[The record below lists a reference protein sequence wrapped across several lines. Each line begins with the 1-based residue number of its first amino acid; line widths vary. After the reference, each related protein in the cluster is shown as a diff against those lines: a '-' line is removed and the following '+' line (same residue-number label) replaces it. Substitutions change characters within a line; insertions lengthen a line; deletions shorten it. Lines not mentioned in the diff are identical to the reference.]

1 VETIYYEKRINRR
14 NTVYDTMD
22 SIHLVKFNYKLVVM
36 IKATLKFRDKL
47 ARDKYF
53 NREFNNK
60 RHIDNFIR
68 YAEREW
74 DYLLDE
80 IWYE

>member
-1 VETIYYEKRINRR
+1 
-14 NTVYDTMD
+14 MD
-22 SIHLVKFNYKLVVM
+22 SIRLVKFNYKGFLM

-53 NREFNNK
+53 NREFNDK
-60 RHIDNFIR
+60 KHIDNFIN
-68 YAEREW
+68 YDNREW
-74 DYLLDE
+74 GYLLDE

>member
-1 VETIYYEKRINRR
+1 
-14 NTVYDTMD
+14 
-22 SIHLVKFNYKLVVM
+22 M

-60 RHIDNFIR
+60 RHIDNFIK
-68 YAEREW
+68 YAERKW